1 MYNNPGFA
9 LDSRYSNIGQTGRP
23 RKESGM
29 RSIIAA
35 VMTVLALAGTGGA
48 AAASETITF
57 FRIATGGVGG
67 TYYPVGGLIA
77 QAISNP
83 PGSRP
88 CEKGG
93 SCGVPGLVAVAQS
106 AHGSVAN
113 IEAIAS
119 GAVDSGFAQSDVAY
133 WAHTGTGIY
142 LASGKVEGIRAIA
155 ALYPESIHLV
165 ARKGLGIRSVLD
177 LIGRRVSLDEEGS
190 GTLVDA
196 RLILSAFGMTETD
209 LQAEYL
215 KPVPAIEK
223 IEAGELDAFFIVA
236 GYPANAIAEL
246 AEAVGAELV
255 PIEGPEVDL
264 LAEKYGF
271 FTRVTI
277 PAGTYRGIGAVR
289 TLSVGA
295 QWIVGAEVDAELV
308 YQITKALWHD
318 STRPLLQAGHPQAGA
333 ITREGA
339 LDGIAIPLH
348 PGAERFYR
356 EAGMIE

>member
-1 MYNNPGFA
+1 
-9 LDSRYSNIGQTGRP
+9 
-23 RKESGM
+23 M
-29 RSIIAA
+29 RSVIATIITA
-35 VMTVLALAGTGGA
+35 LALVIPAVPT
-48 AAASETITF
+48 AASGDITF
-57 FRIATGGVGG
+57 FRIATGGIGG

-113 IEAIAS
+113 IAAVAS
-119 GAVDSGFAQSDVAY
+119 GAVDSAFAQSDVAY

-142 LASGKVEGIRAIA
+142 LKSGKVEGIRAIA

-177 LIGRRVSLDEEGS
+177 LAGRRVSLDEEGS

-196 RLILSAFGMTETD
+196 RLILKAYGLKESDIKAI
-209 LQAEYL
+209 YR
-215 KPVPAIEK
+215 KPVPSIEMM
-223 IEAGELDAFFIVA
+223 EAGDLDAFFFVA
-236 GYPANAIAEL
+236 GYPAKAVAEL
-246 AEAVGAELV
+246 ATAVGADLV
-255 PIEGPEVDL
+255 PIEGPEVDM
-264 LAEKYGF
+264 LARKFGF
-271 FTRVTI
+271 FTRTTI
-277 PAGTYRGIGAVR
+277 PAGTYQDIGAVR

-295 QWIVGAEVDAELV
+295 QWIVGAAVDEELV
-308 YQITKALWHD
+308 YQITRSLWHEN
-318 STRPLLQAGHPQAGA
+318 TQALLQAGHPQARE
-333 ITREGA
+333 ITRVTA

-348 PGAERFYR
+348 PGAERYYR
-356 EAGMIE
+356 EVGMIK

>member
-1 MYNNPGFA
+1 
-9 LDSRYSNIGQTGRP
+9 
-23 RKESGM
+23 M
-29 RSIIAA
+29 RSVVATILA
-35 VMTVLALAGTGGA
+35 VLALAGTA
-48 AAASETITF
+48 AETTASEEITF

-88 CEKGG
+88 CNRGG

-113 IEAIAS
+113 IA
-119 GAVDSGFAQSDVAY
+119 AVAAGDVESAFAQSDIAY

-142 LASGKVEGIRAIA
+142 LKSGKVDGIRAIA

-165 ARKGLGIRSVLD
+165 ARRGLGIRSVLD
-177 LIGRRVSLDEEGS
+177 LAGRRVSLDEEGS

-196 RLILSAFGMTETD
+196 RLILSAFGMTESD
-209 LQAEYL
+209 FNAEYR
-215 KPVPAIEK
+215 KPVPSL
-223 IEAGELDAFFIVA
+223 EAMAAGRLDAFFFVA
-236 GYPANAIAEL
+236 GYPAKAITEL
-246 AEAVGAELV
+246 AAAGNAELV

-271 FTRVTI
+271 FTRVAI
-277 PAGTYRGIGAVR
+277 PAGTYKGIGAVR
-289 TLSVGA
+289 TLSVRA
-295 QWIVGAEVDAELV
+295 QWIVGADVDAELV
-308 YQITKALWHD
+308 YRITKSLWHD
-318 STRPLLQAGHPQAGA
+318 STRALLRAGHPQARA
-333 ITREGA
+333 IARETA

-348 PGAERFYR
+348 PGAERYYR
-356 EAGMIE
+356 EAGLLE

>member
-1 MYNNPGFA
+1 
-9 LDSRYSNIGQTGRP
+9 
-23 RKESGM
+23 M
-29 RSIIAA
+29 RSFIAA
-35 VMTVLALAGTGGA
+35 ALAAIVLAAAGAGA
-48 AAASETITF
+48 GASETINF

-113 IEAIAS
+113 VEAVAI
-119 GAVDSGFAQSDVAY
+119 GAADSGFVQSDVAY

-142 LASGKVEGIRAIA
+142 LAPGKVDGIRAVA

-177 LIGRRVSLDEEGS
+177 LIGLRVSLDEEGS

-215 KPVPAIEK
+215 KAVPAIEK
-223 IEAGELDAFFIVA
+223 MEAGELDAFFIVA
-236 GYPANAIAEL
+236 GYPAKAVSEL
-246 AEAVGAELV
+246 AEAAGAELV

-264 LAEKYGF
+264 LIEKYGF
-271 FTRVTI
+271 FTKQVI
-277 PAGTYRGIGAVR
+277 PDGTYKDIGAVR

-295 QWIVGAEVDAELV
+295 QWIVGAAAGEDLV
-308 YQITKALWHD
+308 YAITKALWHA
-318 STRPLLQAGHPQAGA
+318 STREFLRTGHPQGKA
-333 ITREGA
+333 ITLETA

-348 PGAERFYR
+348 PGAERYYR
-356 EAGMIE
+356 EIGMIK

>member
-1 MYNNPGFA
+1 
-9 LDSRYSNIGQTGRP
+9 
-23 RKESGM
+23 M
-29 RSIIAA
+29 RSVIAA
-35 VMTVLALAGTGGA
+35 VLAVLALVAIANRTP
-48 AAASETITF
+48 ASEQITF

-88 CEKGG
+88 CDKGG

-113 IEAIAS
+113 IA
-119 GAVDSGFAQSDVAY
+119 AVSAGQVESAFAQADVAY
-133 WAHTGTGIY
+133 WAHTGTGMY
-142 LASGKVEGIRAIA
+142 LKSGKVDGIRAIA

-177 LIGRRVSLDEEGS
+177 LAGRRVSLDEEGS

-196 RLILSAFGMTETD
+196 RLILSAFGLKESD
-209 LQAEYL
+209 LKAEYR
-215 KPVPAIEK
+215 KPVPSIEA
-223 IEAGELDAFFIVA
+223 IEAGRLDAFFFVA
-236 GYPANAIAEL
+236 GYPAKAITEL
-246 AEAVGAELV
+246 ARAAGAELV
-255 PIEGPEVDL
+255 PIEGPEVDV

-277 PAGTYRGIGAVR
+277 PEGTYEGIGAVR
-289 TLSVGA
+289 TLSVPA
-295 QWIVGAEVDAELV
+295 QWIVGADVDPELV
-308 YQITKALWHD
+308 YQITRSLWHD
-318 STRPLLQAGHPQAGA
+318 STRALLRAGHPQARA
-333 ITREGA
+333 ITRETA

-348 PGAERFYR
+348 PGAERYYR
-356 EAGMIE
+356 EVGMIK

>member
-1 MYNNPGFA
+1 
-9 LDSRYSNIGQTGRP
+9 
-23 RKESGM
+23 M
-29 RSIIAA
+29 RSIFTAMFA
-35 VMTVLALAGTGGA
+35 GLLLAGAATGAG
-48 AAASETITF
+48 ASEEIVF
-57 FRIATGGVGG
+57 FRIGTGGVGG

-113 IEAIAS
+113 IEAVAS
-119 GAVDSGFAQSDVAY
+119 GAMDSAFAQSDVTY
-133 WAHTGTGIY
+133 WAFTGTGIY

-165 ARKGLGIRSVLD
+165 ARKGLGIHSVLD
-177 LIGRRVSLDEEGS
+177 LVGLRVSLDEEGS

-196 RLILSAFGMTETD
+196 RLILSAFGMTEAD
-209 LQAEYL
+209 LQAQYL

-223 IEAGELDAFFIVA
+223 IKAGELDAFFFVA
-236 GYPANAIAEL
+236 GYPAKAIAEL
-246 AEAVGAELV
+246 AEAAGAELV
-255 PIEGPEVDL
+255 PIEGPEVDHL
-264 LAEKYGF
+264 IEKYGF
-271 FTRVTI
+271 FTRQTI
-277 PAGTYRGIGAVR
+277 PAGTYRGVNAVR

-295 QWIVGAEVDAELV
+295 QWIVGAEADADLV
-308 YQITKALWHD
+308 YAITKALWHH
-318 STRPLLQAGHPQAGA
+318 STREFLRSGHPQGAA
-333 ITREGA
+333 ITLESA

-348 PGAERFYR
+348 PGAERYYR
-356 EAGMIE
+356 EVGMIK